1 MSEIRQMQAAVLR
14 APGDLRYET
23 VAVPSDIGPQ
33 DALVKVMAAGI
44 CGSDIGRVMVT
55 GTYRFPTIP
64 GHEFAGVV
72 DAVGHDVSNVKI
84 GDRVAIAPLLS
95 LINI

>member
-1 MSEIRQMQAAVLR
+1 
-14 APGDLRYET
+14 
-23 VAVPSDIGPQ
+23 
-33 DALVKVMAAGI
+33 VMAAGI

-72 DAVGHDVSNVKI
+72 EAVGAEVATIKA
-84 GDRVAIAPLLS
+84 GDRVAVAPLLPWHAV
-95 LINI
+95 